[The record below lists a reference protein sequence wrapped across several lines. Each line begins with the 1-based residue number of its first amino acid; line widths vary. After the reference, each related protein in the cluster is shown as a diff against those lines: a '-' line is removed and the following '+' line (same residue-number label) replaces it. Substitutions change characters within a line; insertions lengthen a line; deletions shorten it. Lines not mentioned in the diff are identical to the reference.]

1 MFPHTPLASGIQL
14 AVEHRHETKRL
25 LLLLLQ
31 LLLLTP
37 PTSWGHLLYLATTD
51 TSKTQATYKALP

>member
-14 AVEHRHETKRL
+14 AVEHRHETERL
-25 LLLLLQ
+25 LV
-31 LLLLTP
+31 LLLTP
-37 PTSWGHLLYLATTD
+37 PTNWGHLLYLATTD